1 MAETLEALVEGG
13 KATAGP
19 PLGPAL
25 GPLGVNIMEII
36 KAINEETK
44 AYDGMKVP
52 VKVTID
58 PATKE
63 FSIVVGTPPTSDLV
77 KKELGIEKGSS
88 NARTENVGDLTIEQ
102 AKKIALMKNKDLLGS
117 NLKAKVSEILGVCV
131 SMGVT
136 VEDKD
141 AREIQKEIKIGKHD
155 EKFSEG

>member
-1 MAETLEALVEGG
+1 MTETIEALVEGG

-25 GPLGVNIMEII
+25 GPLGVNIMEIV

-52 VKVTID
+52 VKLTID
-58 PATKE
+58 PGTKE
-63 FSIVVGTPPTSDLV
+63 FSIEVGTPPTSDLL

-88 NARTENVGDLTIEQ
+88 DARTETVANLTIEQ
-102 AKKIALMKNKDLLGS
+102 AKKIALMKKRDLLGS
-117 NLKAKVSEILGVCV
+117 DLKAKVSEILGVCV
-131 SMGVT
+131 SMGVS

-141 AREIQKEIKIGKHD
+141 AREVQKEIKMGKHD
-155 EKFSEG
+155 EKFVEH

>member
-1 MAETLEALVEGG
+1 MAETIEALVEGG

-52 VKVTID
+52 VKLIID
-58 PATKE
+58 PGTKE
-63 FSIVVGTPPTSDLV
+63 FSIKVGTPPTSDLV

-88 NARTENVGDLTIEQ
+88 NARTENVGDITIEQ
-102 AKKIALMKNKDLLGS
+102 AKKIALMKKRDLLGS
-117 NLKAKVSEILGVCV
+117 DIKAKVSEILGVCV

-136 VEDKD
+136 AEGKD
-141 AREIQKEIKIGKHD
+141 AREVQKEIKMGKHD